1 MIETAFRLRT
11 IPAHFLDWVG
21 CVSVVR
27 PSSPEESGECGP
39 RFAAFAF
46 KNGRR
51 APKKGR
57 TAVPTPFMPI
67 SPESFKSLDDAANRL
82 AAESILAQTG
92 RDDGLV
98 PAYSLL
104 SDLRDLAVDEPALH
118 APIVATHAVLE
129 QLLDSAKPFDGATLG
144 KLRAFV
150 EWLPGALEAI
160 KSGAAP
166 VSLGE
171 TVASA
176 PAASAPAPVA
186 PAIADEE
193 GDSQDVMMTLHL
205 DENRELL
212 GEFYNEAVDHLQQ
225 IEAALLALDQEPDN
239 PEALNSIFRS
249 FHTIK
254 GNAGFL
260 GLMPMHTLAHEVE
273 SLLDLARNRQLRLNA
288 AIITEILRSRDA
300 LVALTNQVSL
310 ALEKGQL
317 PDQIIPVGR
326 LVRAVKRLAAD
337 PTAVIE
343 APSAKASVS
352 IPTANAAVPAGP
364 AAETV
369 SSPAAPAT
377 PAAAAPVAKAAA
389 TVAAPKASGGA
400 TVRVNTE
407 KLDSLMDVVGELVI
421 VQSQLLETAR
431 QHGEN
436 TGSPLQ
442 RNVAQLSRIT
452 KELQHTAM
460 SLRMIPIKQSF
471 QKMERLARDLA
482 RDFDKKVHFVT
493 SGEDT
498 ELDRTVVEEIGD
510 PLVHM
515 VRNALDHGLETT
527 AARIAAGKPEAG
539 TLHLKAYHQ
548 GSNIVIEL
556 QDDGRGIDPAKIFQK
571 ALEKGIVAA
580 DEELS
585 REETLALIFAP
596 GFSTAE
602 KVTAVSGRGV
612 GMDVVKR
619 NIEKLRGKIEITSEV
634 GKGSTFKIKLPLT
647 MAIIDGL
654 VVRVGEDRFILPS
667 TSVQRALRPSRESI
681 STVHGQGEVLDLR
694 GRLVPIHR
702 LHRRFGIPH
711 SAENPWDGIVV
722 IVEHSGKVSALLVDE
737 MVSKQE
743 VVIKNLGAFMQSLPG
758 VAGGAILGDGN
769 IALILDPATLLQAA

>member
-1 MIETAFRLRT
+1 
-11 IPAHFLDWVG
+11 
-21 CVSVVR
+21 
-27 PSSPEESGECGP
+27 
-39 RFAAFAF
+39 
-46 KNGRR
+46 
-51 APKKGR
+51 
-57 TAVPTPFMPI
+57 MPI
-67 SPESFKSLDDAANRL
+67 SPESLKALDDAINRL
-82 AAESILAQTG
+82 AAESILAQPG

-104 SDLRDLAVDEPALH
+104 SDLRDLSAGEPALSQPIAAMH
-118 APIVATHAVLE
+118 ATLE
-129 QLLDSAKPFDGATLG
+129 QRLDAAQPFDEPTLAE
-144 KLRAFV
+144 LQRLV
-150 EWLPGALEAI
+150 EWLPVALDALRASI
-160 KSGAAP
+160 PVPSFSAA
-166 VSLGE
+166 
-171 TVASA
+171 AA
-176 PAASAPAPVA
+176 PAASKPATAPAE
-186 PAIADEE
+186 DRSTE
-193 GDSQDVMMTLHL
+193 DVMLTLHL
-205 DENRELL
+205 EDNRELL
-212 GEFYNEAVDHLQQ
+212 GEFYGEAVDHLQQ
-225 IEAALLALDQEPDN
+225 IEAALLALDQEPEN

-260 GLMPMHTLAHEVE
+260 GLVPMHTLAHEVE
-273 SLLDLARNRQLRLNA
+273 SLLDLARNHKLRLNA

-300 LVALTNQVSL
+300 LVALTQQVAL

-317 PDQIIPVGR
+317 PDQIVPVGH
-326 LVRAVKRLAAD
+326 LIRAVKRLAENSGSASAASAD
-337 PTAVIE
+337 V
-343 APSAKASVS
+343 APKPVATPA
-352 IPTANAAVPAGP
+352 PQADGTHVPAALETP
-364 AAETV
+364 A
-369 SSPAAPAT
+369 PHHAT
-377 PAAAAPVAKAAA
+377 PPAAAAKAAPS
-389 TVAAPKASGGA
+389 VIAPSTQKNTGGA

-431 QHGEN
+431 QQGEN

-460 SLRMIPIKQSF
+460 SLRMIPIKQTF

-482 RDFDKKVHFVT
+482 RDFGKKVHFMT
-493 SGEDT
+493 SGDDT

-515 VRNALDHGLETT
+515 VRNALDHGLEPT
-527 AARIAAGKPEAG
+527 AARLAAGKPEAG
-539 TLHLKAYHQ
+539 TIHLKAYHQ

-556 QDDGRGIDPAKIFQK
+556 QDDGRGIDPEKIFKK
-571 ALEKGIVAA
+571 ALEKGIVS
-580 DEELS
+580 EGESLS
-585 REETLALIFAP
+585 REEVLGLIFAP

-634 GKGSTFKIKLPLT
+634 GQGSIFKIKLPLT

-667 TSVQRALRPSRESI
+667 TSVQRALRPAREAI
-681 STVHGQGEVLDLR
+681 STVHGRGEVLDLR
-694 GRLVPIHR
+694 GRLLPIHR

-711 SAENPWDGIVV
+711 QAENPWDGIVV
-722 IVEHSGKVSALLVDE
+722 IVEHSGTVSALLVDE